1 VSGSCF
7 YPAVVAVISVH
18 TIESPAGS
26 IQTDRVAATVFS
38 AFISNLSR
46 FKARTERYVIFAV
59 INIAPSR
66 YRKRQHTHWMSHY
79 EKIMVT
85 PNGLT
90 GDATQYKFAKNSI
103 EAILPVSDP
112 LSHSLATEMMPD
124 AGKFYVTNL
133 LDITITAVDMK
144 TYHVIKHI
152 NLIEYYDPIVGVISG
167 PVGALPIQTPVSPDG
182 KNMVTANTLTGTIT
196 IVDTRPGLA
205 TADEVVAILP
215 CDPVCHGV
223 QYGANKGGGYYAY
236 VSSKFSN
243 RLLVVDLDPNGDG
256 NPTDVAVIGKV
267 GVFAEKSTVIG
278 DTITGNPGMGKQAI
292 LPTPIIYNMVG
303 YKIYK
308 ITGLMNFRS
317 NKEIQSISTK
327 CYKCVTN
334 ITAF

>member
-1 VSGSCF
+1 
-7 YPAVVAVISVH
+7 
-18 TIESPAGS
+18 
-26 IQTDRVAATVFS
+26 
-38 AFISNLSR
+38 
-46 FKARTERYVIFAV
+46 
-59 INIAPSR
+59 
-66 YRKRQHTHWMSHY
+66 
-79 EKIMVT
+79 MVT

-90 GDATQYKFAKNSI
+90 GDATQYNFAKNSI